1 MHALVAR
8 SDSPGAGGRRLAS
21 QNARRIEAG
30 RVRSRGLRGRFSSRP
45 AGRAATPGWTADPAG
60 I

>member
-1 MHALVAR
+1 MRALVAR

-30 RVRSRGLRGRFSSRP
+30 TSPKPRSTWQVELAAGWPRGDAWVNCRPGRH
-45 AGRAATPGWTADPAG
+45 
-60 I
+60 